1 MNTRI
6 LNKYIQDVLQL
17 PGVTAKVF
25 RTAKASSTFQD
36 QLKKF
41 TNLDGDVLT
50 KLKSFHQA
58 SLFVAKL
65 CNHFRALPK
74 SSSMAK
80 METGMDPKVED
91 KTIEYEQISIKTYKM
106 NYIDPRISVA
116 WSKNWQ
122 TFATEWGSDGS
133 SVGRLATSDT
143 RDLQFRI
150 PTLAKLYLPVV
161 V

>member
-116 WSKNWQ
+116 WSKNNDVPIELIFTKTQREKFDW
-122 TFATEWGSDGS
+122 AIE
-133 SVGRLATSDT
+133 LADE
-143 RDLQFRI
+143 DFEF
-150 PTLAKLYLPVV
+150 
-161 V
+161 

>member
-116 WSKNWQ
+116 WSKKNDVPIELIFTKTQRENFDWAIEQ
-122 TFATEWGSDGS
+122 ADEDFEFWT
-133 SVGRLATSDT
+133 
-143 RDLQFRI
+143 I
-150 PTLAKLYLPVV
+150 PGLGNHYL
-161 V
+161 

>member
-91 KTIEYEQISIKTYKM
+91 ITIEYEQISIITYKM
-106 NYIDPRISVA
+106 IYIDPRISVA
-116 WSKNWQ
+116 WSKKNDVPIELIFTKTQRENFDWAIEQ
-122 TFATEWGSDGS
+122 ADEDFE
-133 SVGRLATSDT
+133 
-143 RDLQFRI
+143 F
-150 PTLAKLYLPVV
+150 
-161 V
+161 

>member
-116 WSKNWQ
+116 WSKNNDVPIELIFTKTQRENFDWAIEQ
-122 TFATEWGSDGS
+122 ADEDFE
-133 SVGRLATSDT
+133 
-143 RDLQFRI
+143 F
-150 PTLAKLYLPVV
+150 
-161 V
+161 

>member
-80 METGMDPKVED
+80 RETGMDPKVED

-116 WSKNWQ
+116 WSKNNDVPIELIFTKTQRENFDWAIEQ
-122 TFATEWGSDGS
+122 ADEDFE
-133 SVGRLATSDT
+133 
-143 RDLQFRI
+143 F
-150 PTLAKLYLPVV
+150 
-161 V
+161 